1 MRAYLE
7 VFKVNHRFGN
17 YQVLKDINLLVEKGE
32 FVSIIG
38 HSGCGKST
46 LLSII
51 AGLTKPTE
59 GSVVLNGKEIDV
71 PGPDRAVI
79 FQNYSLLPW
88 LSVWDNVKIAVKSAL
103 RYLDNKEVNERIS
116 YYLNLVDLYHHR
128 DKKPNQLSGGM
139 RQKVAIARA
148 LAVEPKILLLD
159 EPFGALDA
167 LTKSVLQDELIK
179 IWESTNLTCVMI
191 THDIEEAIYLSDRI
205 VVLSNGPSATVFD
218 TVQVDIPRPRIRS
231 EMIKNKEYLDIK
243 DRLLY
248 YLTSVL
254 RKTA

>member
-17 YQVLKDINLLVEKGE
+17 YQVLKDINLLIDKGE

-59 GSVVLNGKEIDV
+59 GSVVLNVKEIDA

-79 FQNYSLLPW
+79 FQNYSLFPW

-103 RYLDNKEVNERIS
+103 RHSHDKEVDERIS

-128 DKKPNQLSGGM
+128 NKKPNQLSGGM
-139 RQKVAIARA
+139 RQRVAIARA
-148 LAVEPKILLLD
+148 LAVEPKVLLLD

-191 THDIEEAIYLSDRI
+191 THDIEEAIYLSDKI
-205 VVLSNGPSATVFD
+205 VVLSNGPSAT
-218 TVQVDIPRPRIRS
+218 
-231 EMIKNKEYLDIK
+231 
-243 DRLLY
+243 
-248 YLTSVL
+248 
-254 RKTA
+254 

>member
-17 YQVLKDINLLVEKGE
+17 YQVLKNINLLVEKGE

>member
-17 YQVLKDINLLVEKGE
+17 YQVLKDINLLIDKGE

-59 GSVVLNGKEIDV
+59 GSVVLNGKEIDA
-71 PGPDRAVI
+71 PGPDRA
-79 FQNYSLLPW
+79 
-88 LSVWDNVKIAVKSAL
+88 NVKIAVKSAL
-103 RYLDNKEVNERIS
+103 RHLHDKEVDERIS

-128 DKKPNQLSGGM
+128 NKKPNQLSGGM
-139 RQKVAIARA
+139 RQRVAIARA
-148 LAVEPKILLLD
+148 LAVEPEVLLLD

-191 THDIEEAIYLSDRI
+191 THDIEEAIYLSDKI

-231 EMIKNKEYLDIK
+231 EMIKTKEYLDIK
-243 DRLLY
+243 DKLLY
-248 YLTSVL
+248 YLTTVL

>member
-218 TVQVDIPRPRIRS
+218 MVQVDIPRPRIRS

>member
-218 TVQVDIPRPRIRS
+218 TVQVGIPRPRIRS

>member
-59 GSVVLNGKEIDV
+59 GSVVLNGKEIDA

>member
-7 VFKVNHRFGN
+7 VFKVNHHFGN
-17 YQVLKDINLLVEKGE
+17 YQVLKDINLLINKGE

-59 GSVVLNGKEIDV
+59 GSVVLNGKEIDA

-79 FQNYSLLPW
+79 FQSYSLFPW

-103 RYLDNKEVNERIS
+103 RHLHDKEVDERIS

-128 DKKPNQLSGGM
+128 NKKPNQLSGGM
-139 RQKVAIARA
+139 RQRVAIARA
-148 LAVEPKILLLD
+148 LAVEPKVLLLD

-191 THDIEEAIYLSDRI
+191 THDIEEAIYLSDKI

-231 EMIKNKEYLDIK
+231 EMIKTKEYLHIK

-248 YLTSVL
+248 YLTTVL

>member
-7 VFKVNHRFGN
+7 VFKVNHSFGN
-17 YQVLKDINLLVEKGE
+17 YQVLKDINLLIGKGE

-51 AGLTKPTE
+51 AGLTKPTA
-59 GSVVLNGKEIDV
+59 GSVVLNGKEIDA

-79 FQNYSLLPW
+79 FQSYSLFPW
-88 LSVWDNVKIAVKSAL
+88 LTVWDNVRIAVKSAL
-103 RYLDNKEVNERIS
+103 KHLHDKEVNERVS
-116 YYLNLVDLYHHR
+116 YYLNLVDLSHHR
-128 DKKPNQLSGGM
+128 NKKPNQLSGGM
-139 RQKVAIARA
+139 RQRVAIARA
-148 LAVEPKILLLD
+148 LAVEPKVLLLD

-191 THDIEEAIYLSDRI
+191 THDIEEAIYLSDKI
-205 VVLSNGPSATVFD
+205 VVFSNGPSATVFD

-231 EMIKNKEYLDIK
+231 EMIKTKEYLDIK
-243 DRLLY
+243 NRLLH
-248 YLTSVL
+248 YLTTLLGRS
-254 RKTA
+254 A